1 MFDLDIHLVGG
12 GFKDS
17 VILCYFYHRKLG
29 EMIQW
34 RIDHQVV
41 WNDTW
46 TYLEFWVLH
55 CVCVFFAIW
64 HYTTHFFCVTFRV
77 KLESPNYDLQK
88 VPVDDG
94 LGFEDQLSDS
104 GLVSFSTQEVQRSL
118 PMSPGKSKS
127 FFKGN
132 SRRHTV
138 YYMLNTVFF
147 SKSILDTEGFSSSHN
162 LLNHFVTIFQ
172 LEWVFSPQKPHHLA
186 VAVHF
191 RAGW

>member
-1 MFDLDIHLVGG
+1 MDFTKYHVW
-12 GFKDS
+12 FRYS
-17 VILCYFYHRKLG
+17 SRWWWFQRFCYFMLFLPPKIG
-29 EMIQW
+29 G
-34 RIDHQVV
+34 
-41 WNDTW
+41 NDPMTNW
-46 TYLEFWVLH
+46 PSGSLEWYVNLFGVLSSAL
-55 CVCVFFAIW
+55 CLRFFAIW

-147 SKSILDTEGFSSSHN
+147 F
-162 LLNHFVTIFQ
+162 
-172 LEWVFSPQKPHHLA
+172 
-186 VAVHF
+186 
-191 RAGW
+191 